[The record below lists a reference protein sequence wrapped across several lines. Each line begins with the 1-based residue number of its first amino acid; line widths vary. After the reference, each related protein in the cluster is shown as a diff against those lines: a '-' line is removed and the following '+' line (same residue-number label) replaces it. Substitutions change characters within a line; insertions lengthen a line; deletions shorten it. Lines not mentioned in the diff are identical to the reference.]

1 MLPVGGD
8 GAFLLTVRVTLGLDP
23 ETLLGEPL
31 KPWIASRRLV
41 SVETAR
47 QGMSIDVAYKAVV
60 RDERS
65 AGELV
70 TALNRLEGVQSVTLR
85 RAESETL

>member
-1 MLPVGGD
+1 M
-8 GAFLLTVRVTLGLDP
+8 
-23 ETLLGEPL
+23 
-31 KPWIASRRLV
+31 

-85 RAESETL
+85 RAESENW